1 VHPHTI
7 LIPMPHALISSI
19 SMFKKKH
26 SLVFL
31 HELALNFTSFNIKM
45 IQAYDFFWIQDSSNW
60 SNDVVVNSN
69 MINWKGELVDQDS
82 NKKKTFDQLKRGSS
96 SLSNKFILYNFITWI
111 LKMPNEKE
119 FDNH

>member
-1 VHPHTI
+1 
-7 LIPMPHALISSI
+7 M
-19 SMFKKKH
+19 
-26 SLVFL
+26 
-31 HELALNFTSFNIKM
+31 N
-45 IQAYDFFWIQDSSNW
+45 FFWIQDSSNW

-82 NKKKTFDQLKRGSS
+82 NKKTFDKLKRGSS
-96 SLSNKFILYNFITWI
+96 SLSNKFILDNFITWS